1 MSIKITPV
9 QSNVTVPVEINQ
21 YLHITRIRHKLY
33 ERSDMHDPK
42 NNRILTSEFTLDQEL
57 VTNKVKNQLVVSKSQ
72 NATVLKVYPKDKH
85 TIVVQTEYVLNN
97 NIVKI
102 NIPYYVDDNGTK
114 REYQAEFTYNYDNI
128 PEATVFEAAPE
139 IPATQET
146 DVADTYPIAVAGDLN
161 ITKIVKVD
169 KYDRIDKIKSREY
182 RIFFDKDIIQYGTT
196 APTATFTNEGMI
208 GGGYIQRDS
217 YERNVI
223 EVNTKYIASYSA
235 TMTIPYTVDGTT
247 KTATYT
253 LNADGGENKILPA
266 CEIVYPAVADKSFFG
281 PMVINNEIMVD
292 RTTSNSTRID
302 IELDGGAFAETSQQF
317 KIINEKYGIPAND
330 DIFVYGHDSYV
341 DIAKKD
347 GKTDL
352 PFPDR
357 VAIELVYCYRGDVRK
372 MDLIINLAGVPR
384 TIQEYGSVYKQLDA
398 NFAIVSLDNKFDLD
412 NNTTTTEIVFSRDV
426 ANIEYNA
433 DDIGTITRSST
444 ADNNI
449 KLVLNRVRNYR
460 LPLKITYNNDENQ
473 PIILDYILEV
483 DGAPK
488 AVKNFTAGNYSYETY
503 KNAVVI
509 SYNVQKNQDNDW
521 DDDGSLIANKATV
534 NGTVKEVDN
543 TPYDNYSPIANIT
556 HSVYNNQSGK
566 YQFIIADA
574 SPSDTIVLNYETN
587 TRKGTITLDIAD
599 FNELRFNFERSRFEH
614 SEQEGK
620 TLAYFQTNKAPT
632 DVFIQKTNVERQLIK
647 LNRVDRDITVAYDY
661 GSFFNDDLQLYAL
674 LDNTKAYVQLDITDA
689 PAEVAKTEHQI
700 TIEQIVVTNT
710 VGNDYSESLFD
721 SPSKT
726 ETKII
731 IDPTAND
738 IDERNLEE
746 IFGLRTKINYNG
758 KVSVSSEIIKE
769 NGKLVLVFKDRLV
782 STDNFEITSV
792 RNRLYI
798 IPRFSDNFV
807 TSRTIKHNI
816 DDENTTVTIAFSKT
830 LPAVTYGNEA
840 RTKFFDIKQEGKEL
854 IINTPKG
861 KYLEDI
867 HDLPTM
873 VFTYNNE
880 KTVEVWKW
888 IKVPTLPLDKDSI
901 KLNVVGTGFDQCTLF
916 HYLDF
921 TISDTQNVL
930 EFNKGYKVTYCKIVD
945 KLIKGTIERVVRLPK
960 ETPDTYRIL
969 FSEYPVENGGYIKL
983 VPYTKDD
990 TGDQASNPRVT
1001 AYLPLTIDVF
1011 PKPANKEKDV
1021 NTCAVY
1027 LKPNSDVQL
1036 KDFLYQI
1043 HTRDLLDKKAYTITA
1058 EIIKTDVN
1066 NDTAETYVQFRV
1078 NGEHERVSAV
1088 LQGIPAQKVTKQLDG
1103 SYLATIAAKARKG
1116 QKFVVTS
1123 VNSDGDVASYTTT
1136 LETITYKDIS
1146 VEVLGGTVFTDLS
1159 GAILKVR
1166 IYPKPLKVEGVLGEY
1181 KVLGQGTDTE
1191 GVYQI
1196 LYNTRV
1202 NYTDVLTVNID
1213 IDDLN
1218 KRFVKYPVRLLDQIH
1233 LKTHNRGETA
1243 NCVNQVRPVKQPIY
1257 IFYGSDDIGVNEL
1270 TEGDLAIYGRVIYIV
1285 DNKNDMT
1292 KDTNIADA
1300 IAHRNLIPILMNN
1313 YIKDMFENYNI
1324 KVLGKVDKVS
1334 AQIKETKDV
1343 ILSEAENKMA
1353 ELTNKAMVSIADAN
1367 KQVNNLIAKMKRDSE
1382 AAIRE
1387 IRENANMPIGAVIAV
1402 ANNLPLIP
1410 DGFLLCNGAA
1420 VSRETYKKLFSV
1432 IGILYGAGD
1441 NTTTFNLPDFRG
1453 CFLRGQGGN
1462 SAAFGIKQGDAI
1474 RNIEGSFNA
1483 AQRTMG
1489 AWGSFKI
1496 SNTYSIN
1503 MKDGGADSWG
1513 AVISFN
1519 AFDTVPT
1526 ANENRPLNYAVNY
1539 LICYG
1544 SIEKPA
1550 TAVEPPRVENETHTS
1565 EPIPNTNVGA
1575 TTSPSWEWTDRSEF
1589 TPEFKQYEK
1598 APVRLTNAI
1607 TSMSFNQDLRCS
1619 YEGDSIRIHV
1629 PDVETRHILADM
1641 ELLDLQTLKKY
1652 RKVVDYANNWDF
1664 YLDLDAPRPHDDEDE
1679 QKKSLIGAKLV
1690 GTDGTIQTVIYFP
1703 KSNDG
1708 GSGGLRMP
1716 DSNNILFSG
1725 IPFEMMVS
1733 GKEDGWV
1740 YNYGA
1745 TYIEKWFYRHS
1756 RAETSIV
1763 NQEYHLDIT
1772 MDNSEGRIASIVAP
1786 VEPSMGINQPLVSE
1800 KEGNNLVLHY
1810 KVPLAPNMYDD
1821 PDWQQKGYY
1830 VNAVYKLEITDT
1842 KGEKVTTY
1850 ARLVGYTG
1858 RIGIAFE
1865 TSGDNPTWI
1874 TRPIPGKKE
1883 VFEDHL

>member
-1 MSIKITPV
+1 MAIKTTTLSGQPIALNGDLSV
-9 QSNVTVPVEINQ
+9 NRVRAI
-21 YLHITRIRHKLY
+21 LY
-33 ERSDMHDPK
+33 EYSDAEIENKRFINVAFRFDKDVVENLTGITLGEGQEGYFRDARHLVFQIK
-42 NNRILTSEFTLDQEL
+42 NPSTSVNITG
-57 VTNKVKNQLVVSKSQ
+57 TIKYNKDG
-72 NATVLKVYPKDKH
+72 VLK
-85 TIVVQTEYVLNN
+85 TATL
-97 NIVKI
+97 
-102 NIPYYVDDNGTK
+102 
-114 REYQAEFTYNYDNI
+114 TYNTNV
-128 PEATVFEAAPE
+128 PAATVFTAEPE
-139 IPATQET
+139 IPANNQFDLPGE
-146 DVADTYPIAVAGDLN
+146 YPIAVNDELSLNKVTVTDSYDPSDL
-161 ITKIVKVD
+161 IIHR
-169 KYDRIDKIKSREY
+169 KYTLT
-182 RIFFDKDIIQYGTT
+182 FNKDIDTDIVSEFKETTFITEGTVT
-196 APTATFTNEGMI
+196 RNAT
-208 GGGYIQRDS
+208 
-217 YERNVI
+217 
-223 EVNTKYIASYSA
+223 NTKQVDIETKYASKCA
-235 TMTIPYTVDGTT
+235 V
-247 KTATYT
+247 KLT
-253 LNADGGENKILPA
+253 LKYEG
-266 CEIVYPAVADKSFFG
+266 KSVEYNF
-281 PMVINNEIMVD
+281 VSNNENGKVVTPREIHALDAGVIPVNED
-292 RTTSNSTRID
+292 FVAIPNAIAEKYARID
-302 IELDGGAFAETSQQF
+302 IEGSYFPQDIIAEA
-317 KIINEKYGIPAND
+317 KLINEKYGLPATPKILVKPYGNKIEIVNEADEAIP
-330 DIFVYGHDSYV
+330 
-341 DIAKKD
+341 
-347 GKTDL
+347 T
-352 PFPDR
+352 R
-357 VAIELVYCYRGDVRK
+357 VAAELIYVHRGLPRK
-372 MDLIINLAGVPR
+372 MDVVFTLDKSARKLP
-384 TIQEYGSVYKQLDA
+384 EYGSVFRQL
-398 NFAIVSLDNKFDLD
+398 NEQFAIESQSTKFDLD

-444 ADNNI
+444 ADNDI
-449 KLVLNRVRNYR
+449 KLVLNKVRNYR
-460 LPLKITYNNDENQ
+460 LPLQITYNNDENQ
-473 PIILDYILEV
+473 PIAIEYILEV

-488 AVKNFTAGNYSYETY
+488 AVKNYTAGNYSYETY

-509 SYNVQKNQDNDW
+509 SYNVQKDNENNW
-521 DDDGSLIANKATV
+521 DDDGTMIANKATV

-556 HSVYNNQSGK
+556 HSVYDRQSGK

-574 SPSDTIVLNYETN
+574 SPSDTIVLDYETS

-599 FNELRFNFERSRFEH
+599 FNELRFHFERSRFEH

-620 TLAYFQTNKAPT
+620 TLAFFQTNKAPT

-647 LNRVDRDITVAYDY
+647 LNRLDRDITVAYDY

-769 NGKLVLVFKDRLV
+769 NGKLVLVYKDRLV

-792 RNRLYI
+792 RNRLYVV
-798 IPRFSDNFV
+798 PRFSDNFV

-816 DDENTTVTIAFSKT
+816 DDENTTITIAFSKT

-840 RTKFFDIKQEGKEL
+840 RTKYFDIKQEGKEL
-854 IINTPKG
+854 ILNTPKG

-873 VFTYNNE
+873 IFTYNNE

-1001 AYLPLTIDVF
+1001 AYLPLTLDVF

-1088 LQGIPAQKVTKQLDG
+1088 LQGIPAQKITKQLDG

-1123 VNSDGDVASYTTT
+1123 VNRDGDVASYTTT

-1313 YIKDMFENYNI
+1313 YIKDMFDNYNI

-1402 ANNLPLIP
+1402 ANNTPVIP

-1474 RNIEGSFNA
+1474 RNIIAKTAFCSDENGSNGVGPNLASGAFSTEGAPPARIGDSN
-1483 AQRTMG
+1483 
-1489 AWGSFKI
+1489 GSRA
-1496 SNTYSIN
+1496 
-1503 MKDGGADSWG
+1503 GGIYL
-1513 AVISFN
+1513 V
-1519 AFDTVPT
+1519 FDASKVVPT
-1526 ANENRPLNYAVNY
+1526 AEENRPLNYAVNY

-1550 TAVEPPRVENETHTS
+1550 IVENETHT
-1565 EPIPNTNVGA
+1565 TNVGV
-1575 TTSPSWEWTDRSEF
+1575 TTSHSWEWTDRSDF

-1607 TSMSFNQDLRCS
+1607 TSMGFNQDLRCS
-1619 YEGDSIRIHV
+1619 YESNSIRIHV
-1629 PDVETRHILADM
+1629 PDVEARHILADM

-1664 YLDLDAPRPHDDEDE
+1664 YLDLDTPRPHDDEDE

-1725 IPFEMMVS
+1725 IPFEMMAS

-1756 RAETSIV
+1756 RVETSIV
-1763 NQEYHLDIT
+1763 NREYHLDII

-1786 VEPSMGINQPLVSE
+1786 VEPSMGINQPLVAE

-1883 VFEDHL
+1883 VFEDPL